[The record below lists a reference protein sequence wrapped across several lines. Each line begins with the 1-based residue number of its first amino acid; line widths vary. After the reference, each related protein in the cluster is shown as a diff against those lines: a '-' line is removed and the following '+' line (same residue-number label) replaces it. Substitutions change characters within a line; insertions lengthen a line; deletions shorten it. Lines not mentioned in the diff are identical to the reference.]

1 MTSPFLSIDGF
12 KKIGWLES
20 YSQKD
25 NTLTITRSL
34 QMNSQSN
41 LGSLF
46 IKVGLWGAKQIQT
59 WASTNVIIFLSHDRK
74 LMTVN
79 SQKK

>member
-1 MTSPFLSIDGF
+1 MTSPFLSIDCF
-12 KKIGWLES
+12 KEIGWLES

-46 IKVGLWGAKQIQT
+46 IKVGLWDAKQIQT
-59 WASTNVIIFLSHDRK
+59 WASTNVIIFWVK
-74 LMTVN
+74 IEN
-79 SQKK
+79 